1 MSKSGDKQQPGK
13 TIRGK
18 AADYNN
24 VLSGVVELLDAAR
37 RACARVV
44 NSLMTAT
51 YWEIGRRIVEH
62 EQAGRAR
69 AGYGEEIVGKF
80 SADLTRRF
88 GRGFGPAQLA
98 AMRQFHLTFPLPENF
113 QSVIGNSGILQ
124 SAIGKSQL
132 RQSVIDESSDAGGL
146 ALIRQPPIDE
156 FNRRS
161 SGKLAG
167 TLERLSQL
175 ARAFPLPWT
184 HYVRL
189 LRVKGSHA
197 REFYRREA
205 LVGGWSVRQLDRQI
219 NSQFY
224 ERTALSKN
232 KTAMLLKGERPKPE
246 DAISADEEIRNPL
259 LLEFLGLKDEY
270 SESELEDALIRHLEY
285 FLLELGNEF
294 AFVGRQKRLR
304 IGHEWFRVDLVFFRR
319 RLRCLLIID
328 LKTGGLVH
336 ADIGQMHLYC
346 NFAREHW
353 MQPGE
358 NPPVGLILCADKNDA
373 LARYAME
380 GLGSK
385 MLVREYLTALPK
397 ESALA
402 AEVARTRELLERQV
416 EQRRMARGKSR
427 YAFQHPQ
434 TAKSVSKEKKCLFR
448 KPLPI

>member
-1 MSKSGDKQQPGK
+1 MSKASKKRITGK
-13 TIRGK
+13 RIQHK
-18 AADYNN
+18 FADYEN

-37 RACARVV
+37 RASARVV

-51 YWEIGRRIVEH
+51 YWEIGRRIVNH
-62 EQAGRAR
+62 EQAGKERA
-69 AGYGEEIVGKF
+69 AYGEEVLERLSRDLGKQ
-80 SADLTRRF
+80 F
-88 GRGFGPAQLA
+88 GRGFGLIQLRT
-98 AMRQFHLTFPLPENF
+98 MRQFYLTFAMSEK
-113 QSVIGNSGILQ
+113 IQ
-124 SAIGKSQL
+124 SAIEQSQN
-132 RQSVIDESSDAGGL
+132 RQSVTDESSDASGL
-146 ALIRQPPIDE
+146 VPIRQSAIDE

-161 SGKLAG
+161 PGRFAE
-167 TLERLSQL
+167 TLERLNQL
-175 ARAFPLPWT
+175 SRGFPLPWT

-189 LRVKGSHA
+189 LRVKNSHA
-197 REFYRREA
+197 REFYTREA

-232 KTAMLLKGERPKPE
+232 KSAMLLKGEKPKPE

-270 SESELEDALIRHLEY
+270 SESELEDALIRHLET
-285 FLLELGNEF
+285 FLLELGGNEF

-304 IGHEWFRVDLVFFRR
+304 IGHEWFRVDLVFFHR

-328 LKTGGLVH
+328 LKIGRLVH

-358 NPPVGLILCADKNDA
+358 NPPVGLILCTEKNDS
-373 LARYAME
+373 LAHYAME
-380 GLGSK
+380 GLHNK

-402 AEVARTRELLERQV
+402 AEVSRTRDLLERQA
-416 EQRRMARGKSR
+416 ELRRTSRGKSR
-427 YAFQHPQ
+427 
-434 TAKSVSKEKKCLFR
+434 
-448 KPLPI
+448 